1 MIPNNSAVE
10 RLIVEYIAQQQ
21 KSLYHHKKKT
31 DAEKEYN
38 KLLAISGGE
47 DKNFSLDEAERIYNA
62 YQDMIV
68 NDELSKLA
76 ESTFNE
82 SYEKLK
88 ELGQVLFYA
97 SITANI
103 IVPPVNGGLPAQKT
117 VTVTFPNGEVFVA
130 WFDSVSC

>member
-1 MIPNNSAVE
+1 MNSITANGTEVE
-10 RLIVEYIAQQQ
+10 KLIVEYIEQQQ

-47 DKNFSLDEAERIYNA
+47 EKRFSLDEANNIYKA

-68 NDELSKLA
+68 NEEQSKIA
-76 ESTFNE
+76 ESKFSE
-82 SYEKLK
+82 SYVKLK
-88 ELGQVLFYA
+88 ELGCVLFYA
-97 SITANI
+97 SVTADLI
-103 IVPPVNGGLPAQKT
+103 IPPVNGGLPTQKK

-130 WFDSVSC
+130 

>member
-1 MIPNNSAVE
+1 MNEMIPNNSAVE
-10 RLIVEYIAQQQ
+10 RLIVEYIEQQQ
-21 KSLYHHKKKT
+21 KSMYHHKKKT

-47 DKNFSLDEAERIYNA
+47 DKRFSLDEAERIYKA

-68 NDELSKLA
+68 NDEQSKIA
-76 ESTFNE
+76 ESKFNE

-97 SITANI
+97 SITADI
-103 IVPPVNGGLPAQKT
+103 IVPPVNGGLPAQKK

-130 WFDSVSC
+130 

>member
-1 MIPNNSAVE
+1 MIPNNSAVQK
-10 RLIVEYIAQQQ
+10 LIVDYIEQHQ

-62 YQDMIV
+62 YQDMVV
-68 NDELSKLA
+68 NDEQSKLA
-76 ESTFNE
+76 ESKFNE

-97 SITANI
+97 SITADI
-103 IVPPVNGGLPAQKT
+103 IVPPVNGGLPAQKK

-130 WFDSVSC
+130 